1 MHVHYL
7 ADCYLCTE
15 TEIPQ
20 WWVMTGV
27 KGGVEVTKAYS
38 GRPVSAGYGG
48 RSWLWRS
55 DRG

>member
-15 TEIPQ
+15 TEIPK

-27 KGGVEVTKAYS
+27 KGGVEVPNAYS